1 VSKTVELF
9 RKNGSVERK
18 TGSGRP
24 KKRAAEVVVDNA
36 RKIMK
41 ATPFASIQKR
51 S

>member
-1 VSKTVELF
+1 VRKTVELF

-24 KKRAAEVVVDNA
+24 TKRAAEVVDNA

-41 ATPFASIQKR
+41 ATPFGSIRKR